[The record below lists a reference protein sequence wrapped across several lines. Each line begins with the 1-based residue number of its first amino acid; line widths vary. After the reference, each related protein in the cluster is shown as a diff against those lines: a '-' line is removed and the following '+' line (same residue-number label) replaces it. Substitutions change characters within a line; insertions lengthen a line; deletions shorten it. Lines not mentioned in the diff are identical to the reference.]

1 MPNEK
6 SPCFDNRE
14 KYIEL
19 GYNIAYYRKH
29 AKLTQEQLAEKVG
42 ISRQHMGAIEAPN
55 LCRPISLDLLFN
67 LASALEVEPYKL
79 LQFREWALN
88 IGRRPVWREKI
99 KGQPFKK
106 RLTFF
111 IYHMVLFY
119 FCVKLYITWLTMTK
133 LLKQILLNVF

>member
-6 SPCFDNRE
+6 NPCFDNRE

-79 LQFREWALN
+79 LQFRE
-88 IGRRPVWREKI
+88 
-99 KGQPFKK
+99 
-106 RLTFF
+106 
-111 IYHMVLFY
+111 
-119 FCVKLYITWLTMTK
+119 
-133 LLKQILLNVF
+133 